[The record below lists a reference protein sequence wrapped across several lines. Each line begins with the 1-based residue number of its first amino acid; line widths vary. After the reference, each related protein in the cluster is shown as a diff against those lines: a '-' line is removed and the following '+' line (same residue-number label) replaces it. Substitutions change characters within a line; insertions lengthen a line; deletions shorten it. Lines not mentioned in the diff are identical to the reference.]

1 MASSAWL
8 TLLVPC
14 LLLWLHVEGLSTFT
28 DDAQNGRQHGQHD
41 SLVRSEAGAA
51 KVVMDAGGTMSL
63 KSQRHHGV
71 HQSDTDPA
79 VVQATYP
86 FYHTSDELHS
96 EVVRLSK
103 ACNGML
109 TFKTVNDTD
118 VSLDVITVRKAGVKS
133 LNKVFMLF
141 GEHARELIS
150 PESGMYFLKAL
161 CGDTKLSAAFLE
173 TGHLANVLDK
183 SEFQIVLN
191 ANPRSRKKVEGGEY
205 CTRTNPSGVDL
216 NRNWDE
222 HFEQDSAGFGSDS
235 NPGPKPF
242 SEPETRML
250 KQVVT
255 DYAPTTFLTVHS
267 GTRGMY
273 IPWAYDMT
281 HLATFN
287 EPGMME
293 ILKSVDNDHC
303 QCPFGAAGK
312 QVGYSCP
319 GTCIDYAYAKLK
331 TPFAFAFEIYAS
343 PSNDADL
350 RSRWQASLNAGGAE
364 LIQQGHHLGHPH
376 FREVFS
382 KQVSDFVGEKSLN
395 LGRQVRTSSKQS
407 SMDFEAGMDGVL
419 TQTKDDDMDCFAIFN
434 PGTQGDYDK
443 AVINWAE
450 AYIQMSNMIVQRIV
464 QGKMPP
470 KNGTVPVQ

>member
-1 MASSAWL
+1 MASFAWL

-14 LLLWLHVEGLSTFT
+14 LLLSLHVVGLSTFT
-28 DDAQNGRQHGQHD
+28 DDAQKLRQHGQHD
-41 SLVRSEAGAA
+41 SLVRSEAGAT
-51 KVVMDAGGTMSL
+51 KIVMDAGGTMSM
-63 KSQRHHGV
+63 KSKPHHS
-71 HQSDTDPA
+71 SDQPDTELA

-96 EVVRLSK
+96 EVVRLSN

-118 VSLDVITVRKAGVKS
+118 VSLDVITIRKAGATT

-150 PESGMYFLKAL
+150 PESGIYFIKAL
-161 CGDTKLSAAFLE
+161 CGDAKLSAAFLE
-173 TGHLANVLDK
+173 TGNVADVLDK
-183 SEFQIVLN
+183 SEFQIILN
-191 ANPRSRKKVEGGEY
+191 ANPRSRKKVEGGDY
-205 CTRTNPSGVDL
+205 CVRTNPSGVDL

-222 HFEQDSAGFGSDS
+222 HFEQASAGFGADS
-235 NPGPKPF
+235 NPGPSPF
-242 SEPETRML
+242 SEPETRIL

-273 IPWAYDMT
+273 LPWAYDMT

-319 GTCIDYAYAKLK
+319 GTCIDYAYAKLN

-343 PSNDADL
+343 PGNDEDL
-350 RSRWQASLNAGGAE
+350 RSRWQASLNDGGAE
-364 LIQQGHHLGHPH
+364 LIQKGHHLGHPH

-382 KQVSDFVGEKSLN
+382 KQVSDFVGEKSVK
-395 LGRQVRTSSKQS
+395 LGRQVRSKESST
-407 SMDFEAGMDGVL
+407 DFEADSDGVFA
-419 TQTKDDDMDCFAIFN
+419 QTTDNDLDCFAVFN

-443 AVINWAE
+443 SVINWAE
-450 AYIQMSNMIVQRIV
+450 AYIQMSNMIVQRISE
-464 QGKMPP
+464 GKMPAQ
-470 KNGTVPVQ
+470 NGTMPVQ

>member
-8 TLLVPC
+8 TLLVQSV
-14 LLLWLHVEGLSTFT
+14 LLSLNVEGLSTSI
-28 DDAQNGRQHGQHD
+28 DDAQKLHNHGQHE
-41 SLVRSEAGAA
+41 SLVRSEVGAA

-63 KSQRHHGV
+63 KSQRQHGI
-71 HQSDTDPA
+71 HKSPA
-79 VVQATYP
+79 VVQDTYP
-86 FYHTSDELHS
+86 FYHTSDELHA

-103 ACNGML
+103 ACDGML
-109 TFKTVNDTD
+109 TFKTITDTD
-118 VSLDVITVRKAGVKS
+118 VSLDVITVRKAGVKT

-150 PESGMYFLKAL
+150 PESGMYFLKAI

-173 TGHLANVLDK
+173 TGHLASVLDK
-183 SEFQIVLN
+183 SEFQVVLN
-191 ANPRSRKKVEGGEY
+191 ANPRSRKKVEAGEY

-222 HFEQDSAGFGSDS
+222 HFEQASAGFGDDS
-235 NPGPKPF
+235 NPGPAPF
-242 SEPETRML
+242 SEPETRIL

-273 IPWAYDMT
+273 IPWAYDME
-281 HLATFN
+281 HLAQYN

-293 ILKSVDNDHC
+293 ILKSVDKDHC

-343 PSNDADL
+343 PSSDADL
-350 RSRWQASLNAGGAE
+350 RGRWEASINDGGAE

-376 FREVFS
+376 FREVFR
-382 KQVSDFVGEKSLN
+382 KHASDFVGEKSLK
-395 LGRQVRTSSKQS
+395 LGREVHGKRSVIDLET
-407 SMDFEAGMDGVL
+407 DVDGDL
-419 TQTKDDDMDCFAIFN
+419 TQTEATAAMDCFAIFN
-434 PGTQGDYDK
+434 PGTQGDYEQS
-443 AVINWAE
+443 VTNWAE
-450 AYIQMSNMIVQRIV
+450 AYIHV
-464 QGKMPP
+464 
-470 KNGTVPVQ
+470 